1 MSNPSKAK
9 GTAAETALLRYAH
22 QNGFPHA
29 DRQPLRGNRDQ
40 GDLALCPGV
49 VVEVKNHSGM
59 PALGQPSAAVLAQWM
74 NQTEVERTNARA
86 AIGLLV
92 VKRKGTTDPGRWFAY
107 LPIGTLSD
115 LTARK
120 CLLPAMVA
128 VAFIA
133 AAERPEIRTPKGT
146 PLPGPVAGF
155 EPPAATPTPRAPR
168 CEHHPDVRLIGGI
181 CHECTNFTPAPR
193 PADWAERVKQAADEA
208 REANL

>member
-1 MSNPSKAK
+1 MSNPSKRK
-9 GTAAETALLRYAH
+9 GTAAETALLRFAH
-22 QNGFPHA
+22 LHGFPHA

-107 LPIGTLSD
+107 LPLAA
-115 LTARK
+115 LTVLVTFEQPSHPMADSAPVCMAVRDF
-120 CLLPAMVA
+120 LTVLRGHGYGEPLA
-128 VAFIA
+128 VA
-133 AAERPEIRTPKGT
+133 
-146 PLPGPVAGF
+146 
-155 EPPAATPTPRAPR
+155 
-168 CEHHPDVRLIGGI
+168 
-181 CHECTNFTPAPR
+181 
-193 PADWAERVKQAADEA
+193 
-208 REANL
+208 

>member
-22 QNGFPHA
+22 QHGFPHA

-107 LPIGTLSD
+107 LP
-115 LTARK
+115 LTA
-120 CLLPAMVA
+120 LTGLVSFEQPAHPGADDIPVCMSVA
-128 VAFIA
+128 DAVTVLRGHGYGQPLEVA
-133 AAERPEIRTPKGT
+133 
-146 PLPGPVAGF
+146 
-155 EPPAATPTPRAPR
+155 
-168 CEHHPDVRLIGGI
+168 
-181 CHECTNFTPAPR
+181 
-193 PADWAERVKQAADEA
+193 
-208 REANL
+208 